1 MPASAVFGLLVL
13 LRRAP
18 SPAPPRAA
26 SKSPPGLRGAS
37 PPPGVCEGAC
47 SAAKRRPLSGGG
59 LSGGRGGRS
68 VSVRTRPRDIDCWGS
83 VTTAPSFS
91 AGVGGAFSSAS
102 RCRRAARAEDRRPAR
117 STLSATAP
125 GPLPR
130 RLAAPGASTE
140 RRPPGLTDDRGVDRD
155 RSPPAPLAFFF
166 FAAAAPVAAAA
177 AAAAGRATLVVL
189 ALPAAAGPVS
199 VPKVGRGEGR
209 LPLLPPLLGVCPPS
223 SGGFKGLPSPQ
234 TPLAPVLADV
244 LRAAA
249 ALARS

>member
-1 MPASAVFGLLVL
+1 MPASEAFGLLAL

-68 VSVRTRPRDIDCWGS
+68 VSVRTRPRDIDCRGS

-125 GPLPR
+125 GPLLR
-130 RLAAPGASTE
+130 RLAVPGASTE
-140 RRPPGLTDDRGVDRD
+140 SRPPGLTDDRGVDHD
-155 RSPPAPLAFFF
+155 RSPP
-166 FAAAAPVAAAA
+166 
-177 AAAAGRATLVVL
+177 RTLRFL
-189 ALPAAAGPVS
+189 LLRRRRPRCCCCCCCCWKGCL
-199 VPKVGRGEGR
+199 GR
-209 LPLLPPLLGVCPPS
+209 LGPS
-223 SGGFKGLPSPQ
+223 RRRRPCFPEGQDRGGL
-234 TPLAPVLADV
+234 TPAPATAWARR
-244 LRAAA
+244 RA
-249 ALARS
+249 